1 MGLSVVSELAFDGA
15 MKNDLIT
22 DVEEDV
28 LLFPELEVDVQI
40 FRQRVNQHRSPMCLW
55 ALDKRTVPFSLT
67 GKASVPL
74 QTLHSNLYL
83 DGSST

>member
-1 MGLSVVSELAFDGA
+1 MIASTALKLLRLKPEYFFLGHL
-15 MKNDLIT
+15 
-22 DVEEDV
+22 V
-28 LLFPELEVDVQI
+28 LFAELEVDVQI
-40 FRQRVNQHRSPMCLW
+40 FRQRVNQHRFPMCLW